1 MKIIPLAIPEVRL
14 VTAEPVADERGHFAR
29 LWCRAS
35 FAAAGL
41 AIDIEQASL
50 SFNHRAG
57 TLRGMHFTW
66 APSREGKLVRC
77 ARGRVHDVVLDL
89 RPDSSVFGQH
99 LAVVLDADQGHAL
112 YIPPGVAHGYQTLV
126 DATELH
132 YMMSESYQ
140 PDLADGVRHDDPAFG
155 IAWPLP
161 VSCIAARDRDY
172 PAFDAEAHRAR
183 CAARLHLGGRS

>member
-1 MKIIPLAIPEVRL
+1 MKIIPLALPEVRL
-14 VTAEPVADERGHFAR
+14 VTAEPIADERGHFAR
-29 LWCRAS
+29 LWCRGS

-41 AIDIEQASL
+41 AIEIEQASL
-50 SFNHRAG
+50 SYNHQAG
-57 TLRGMHFTW
+57 TVRGMHFTW

-89 RPDSSVFGQH
+89 RPGSPAFGQH
-99 LAVVLDADQGHAL
+99 LAVVLDAEQGHAL

-132 YMMSESYQ
+132 YMMSEPYQ

-155 IAWPLP
+155 IDWPLP
-161 VSCIAARDRDY
+161 VTCIAARDRDY

-183 CAARLHLGGRS
+183 FVARQSIGGRS